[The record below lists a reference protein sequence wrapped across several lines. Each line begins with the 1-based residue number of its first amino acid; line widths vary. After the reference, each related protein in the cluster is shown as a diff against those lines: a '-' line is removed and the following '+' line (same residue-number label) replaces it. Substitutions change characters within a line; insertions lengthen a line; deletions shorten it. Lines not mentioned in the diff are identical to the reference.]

1 MSIEFNLP
9 PFFQPLADNAS
20 VVNVSGR
27 TVGECLEG
35 LVKKHPRLKS
45 KIFTAKSELLKGLNI
60 FINGQNASPRP
71 LARPV
76 HDGDKL
82 HITYIVM
89 GG

>member
-20 VVNVSGR
+20 IVKVNGR
-27 TVGECLEG
+27 TIGECLEE
-35 LVKKHPRLKS
+35 LVQQHPRLKP
-45 KIFTAKSELLKGLNI
+45 KIFTRKGKLIKGLSI
-60 FINGQNASPRP
+60 FINGQATNHGAM
-71 LARPV
+71 ARPV
-76 HDGDKL
+76 RDGDKL